1 MADLTSTAPTAT
13 GNGADACV
21 PSGAGSPVS
30 QSAGAASQIPEWMHP
45 MIQAARA
52 ATIDYPPGSP
62 AAAVSALTTYRATV
76 RLALRHLFAGLGET
90 AFRNALAEGMLLA
103 EGYVGRL
110 DDAAATIAGLDAALP
125 RARLL
130 HYVVEGTFQQGRAYL
145 NRCVCGR
152 TYYRMGLPDEYQAER
167 HVHVMSLPNILS
179 GECDC
184 RGNRDAIPVFEGRCT
199 GCGAVLH
206 EAALANRKA
215 VTAW

>member
-30 QSAGAASQIPEWMHP
+30 AAAGAASQIPEWMHP
-45 MIQAARA
+45 MVQAARA

-62 AAAVSALTTYRATV
+62 AAAVSALATYRATV
-76 RLALRHLFAGLGET
+76 QLALRHLFAGLGET
-90 AFRNALAEGMLLA
+90 AVRNALAEGMLLA

-110 DDAAATIAGLDAALP
+110 EEASESIAKLDAALP
-125 RARLL
+125 RARLV
-130 HYVVEGTFQQGRAYL
+130 HYLVEGTPQQGRVYL

-167 HVHVMSLPNILS
+167 HVHVMGLPNILS
-179 GECDC
+179 AECDC
-184 RGNRDAIPVFEGRCT
+184 PGNREAIPVFEGRCT
-199 GCGAVLH
+199 GCGAVLLMG
-206 EAALANRKA
+206 ALANRKGVA
-215 VTAW
+215 